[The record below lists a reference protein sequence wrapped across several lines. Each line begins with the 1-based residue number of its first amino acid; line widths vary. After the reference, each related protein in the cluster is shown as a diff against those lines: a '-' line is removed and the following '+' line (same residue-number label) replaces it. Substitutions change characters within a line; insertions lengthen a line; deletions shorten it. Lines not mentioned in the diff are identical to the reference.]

1 MTDLLFAGRRTGAT
15 EPPTP
20 PTLPPRAPSKR
31 RRKKRGLS
39 ASVSRYIALTIMVIV
54 LAGPLVWQLSLS
66 FKGEGD
72 DLYARPPQ
80 LLPSDPTLD
89 NYTDVLARVPVLH
102 YVANSAIVAVMAIV
116 GNVVGATLAGYAL
129 ARLRFRGRGVALG
142 LIIAALLIPIE
153 TVLISQFLV
162 IRGMGL
168 TNSLIGVVLPTVVS
182 ALNVLLMRNAFM
194 SLPEELDQAA
204 LVDGANAWQRFF
216 HIAVPQVK
224 GVITVV
230 AIFAFVGSWN
240 DFLWP
245 LIVLSDE
252 ANFTLTVGL
261 NRLRGTFTDDPQL
274 IAAGTIIALLP
285 IIVFFAA
292 LQRYFFKGLEAG
304 GLKG

>member
-1 MTDLLFAGRRTGAT
+1 MSAVSPLAAEGTASRSAGGK
-15 EPPTP
+15 TP
-20 PTLPPRAPSKR
+20 PRTRKPR
-31 RRKKRGLS
+31 RGPVP
-39 ASVSRYIALTIMVIV
+39 ATVARYAALALMVVV

-72 DLYARPPQ
+72 NLYARPPQ
-80 LLPSDPTLD
+80 LLPSDPTLQ
-89 NYTDVLARVPVLH
+89 NYSDVLDRIPVLQ
-102 YVANSAIVAVMAIV
+102 YVLNSGIVALMAIV

-129 ARLRFRGRGVALG
+129 ARLRFRGRKIALG
-142 LIIAALLIPIE
+142 LVGAALLIPIE

-162 IRGMGL
+162 VRGLGL
-168 TNSLIGVVLPTVVS
+168 TDTLLGVVLPTIVA
-182 ALNVLLMRNAFM
+182 ALNVLLMRNAFA
-194 SLPEELDQAA
+194 SLPDELDEAA

-252 ANFTLTVGL
+252 SNFTLTVGL

-274 IAAGTIIALLP
+274 VAAGTIIALIP
-285 IIVFFAA
+285 IVVLFAA
-292 LQRYFFKGLEAG
+292 LQRFFFKGLESG
-304 GLKG
+304 GVKG

>member
-1 MTDLLFAGRRTGAT
+1 MNALVSPAATDRRTVH
-15 EPPTP
+15 
-20 PTLPPRAPSKR
+20 PRTAHR
-31 RRKKRGLS
+31 RRRPPMPATIG
-39 ASVSRYIALTIMVIV
+39 RYVALIVMVIV

-66 FKGEGD
+66 FKGEAD

-80 LLPSDPTLD
+80 LLPADPTLG
-89 NYTDVLARVPVLH
+89 NYAEVLHRIPVLQ
-102 YVANSAIVAVMAIV
+102 YVLNSAIVAAMAIV

-129 ARLRFRGRGVALG
+129 ARLRFRGRGVAMG
-142 LIIAALLIPIE
+142 LVVAALLIPIE

-162 IRGMGL
+162 VRGLGL
-168 TNSLIGVVLPTVVS
+168 TDTLLGVVLPTLVS
-182 ALNVLLMRNAFM
+182 ALNVLLMRNAFAG
-194 SLPEELDQAA
+194 LPNELDEAA
-204 LVDGANAWQRFF
+204 LVDGANAWQRFLR
-216 HIAVPQVK
+216 ISVPQVK

-252 ANFTLTVGL
+252 TNFTLTVGL

-274 IAAGTIIALLP
+274 VAAGTIIALLP
-285 IIVFFAA
+285 IVVFFAA
-292 LQRYFFKGLEAG
+292 LQRYFFKGLESG